1 MTLPVERNKVLI
13 RVENLADK
21 AEDVKVVNVTCIA
34 TAMWQSANILD
45 PTALVEPS
53 ITETTL
59 SANMPLA
66 EMLEHKIKWRTV
78 DDETRRGHKTSP
90 SYGADPTAVQL
101 EPQRIRQ
108 FKVDFNSKTATPNLF
123 LQ

>member
-1 MTLPVERNKVLI
+1 VTLPVERNKVLI

-21 AEDVKVVNVTCIA
+21 EEDVKVVNVTCIA
-34 TAMWQSANILD
+34 TAMWQSANILGT
-45 PTALVEPS
+45 TAMAEPS

-59 SANMPLA
+59 SANMALA
-66 EMLEHKIKWRTV
+66 EMLERKMKWRTV

-90 SYGADPTAVQL
+90 SYGADPSTVQL

-108 FKVDFNSKTATPNLF
+108 FKVDFNPKPASPNLF

>member
-1 MTLPVERNKVLI
+1 M
-13 RVENLADK
+13 ADK

-45 PTALVEPS
+45 LAAFVEPS

-78 DDETRRGHKTSP
+78 DDETRLGHKTSP
-90 SYGADPTAVQL
+90 SYGADATAVQL

-108 FKVDFNSKTATPNLF
+108 FTVDFNAKSAIPNLF